1 MSKINL
7 VKIHPRK
14 NRVRT
19 VSFRN
24 RTDPYVLF
32 HREPGEL
39 ADDRLEANY
48 AEWLATTKEPSDAE
62 EFEEFL
68 TWLETEK
75 GYSSLLVQDSMYFF
89 E

>member
-1 MSKINL
+1 MPEINL

-24 RTDPYVLF
+24 HADPYVLF
-32 HREPGEL
+32 HPQSEEL
-39 ADDRLEANY
+39 SDDRLEANY
-48 AEWLATTKEPSDAE
+48 AEWNRTTAAPEGAE

-75 GYSSLLVQDSMYFF
+75 GYASLLVADSMYFF
-89 E
+89 N